1 MAISEAKLEAN
12 RRNAKLSSG
21 PRSPEGKRRSSQNA
35 VTHGLR
41 AETLILLDEDP
52 QALDD
57 RREAWRA
64 CLLPGDDVEER
75 LVDSAVVHTW
85 LQDRARRAQAAR
97 LNVNI
102 LDYGV
107 DEAQTD
113 AQAVDDLGRRLFKD
127 RLGPLVFYPSSQR
140 TERHDYSRTA
150 STSAAEG
157 GQDDPDRPAA
167 LILSLQ
173 STLLGCEWLLREWAG
188 LKAILDRGQAWLSAD
203 KLKAVRLLGK
213 QPFDAIDDRDVAMV
227 FLASFELKKD
237 KAAWYWEIAMEMSDR
252 DIKRFCSSA
261 AVRELESLKP
271 EDAAKARKALL
282 DIIERATERLKPKAN
297 AHRERARLKA
307 ALAADCLAFDDSREG
322 EYLRRFELA
331 SGRSVSRSLDD
342 LRKHRRPVVSSP
354 LSVVSGQLSVVS
366 SPLSVVSGQLSVA
379 GCEAEAITEAM
390 ATNEPTVAL
399 ENVTN
404 EPTDACENSTNEP
417 TAVQEIATNEPTAV
431 QEIATN
437 EPTVALENVTNEPTV
452 ALENVTNEPTADQE
466 NATNEPLG
474 GPLSVV
480 RCLLPVDSC
489 RVESIDERGVTNEPT
504 EVQEN
509 ASSEPTLATD
519 GDGAQSVELGDSTD
533 DRNEKRRDGRSD
545 REKMSDW
552 IQDGLEMRKLA
563 RDESLRKLNEQARKQ
578 VERAMAARRL
588 RDGGSENANPR
599 EQPEDREARQAKHET
614 GNHRANRDGIGEGV
628 RDSGAVPGEYAGKT
642 E

>member
-1 MAISEAKLEAN
+1 MAVSEAKLAAN
-12 RRNAKLSSG
+12 RRNARLSSG
-21 PRSPEGKRRSSQNA
+21 PRSAEGKRRSSQNA

-41 AETLILLDEDP
+41 AETLVLQDEDP

-75 LVDSAVVHTW
+75 FVDSAVVHTW
-85 LQDRARRAQAAR
+85 LQDRARRAQVAR

-102 LDYGV
+102 VDYGV
-107 DEAQTD
+107 DQAQTD
-113 AQAVDDLGRRLFKD
+113 AEAVDDLGRRLFKD
-127 RLGPLVFYPSSQR
+127 RIGPLTFYPTPPLVECDDTCRDPTTSYAGRR
-140 TERHDYSRTA
+140 T
-150 STSAAEG
+150 
-157 GQDDPDRPAA
+157 DDPDRPAA
-167 LILSLQ
+167 LILCLQ
-173 STLLGCEWLLREWAG
+173 STLLGCEWLLGEWAG
-188 LKAILDRGQAWLSAD
+188 LRSILDRGQALLSSD

-213 QPFDAIDDRDVAMV
+213 QPFDALDDRDVAMV
-227 FLASFELKKD
+227 FLASYELNKD
-237 KAAWYWEIAMEMSDR
+237 KAAWFWEIALEMSNR
-252 DIKRFCSSA
+252 DIKRFRNSA
-261 AVRELESLKP
+261 AVRELDSVKP
-271 EDAAKARKALL
+271 EDAAKAREALL
-282 DIIERATERLKPKAN
+282 DIIERATERLKPKAE
-297 AHRERARLKA
+297 AHRERARVKA

-322 EYLRRFELA
+322 EYLRRSELA

-342 LRKHRRPVVSSP
+342 LRKHRRSNVSSP
-354 LSVVSGQLSVVS
+354 LSVVSGPLSVVS
-366 SPLSVVSGQLSVA
+366 SPLSVVSGPLSVA
-379 GCEAEAITEAM
+379 SYEAEAITEAI

-399 ENVTN
+399 ENATN

-466 NATNEPLG
+466 NATNELLG

-489 RVESIDERGVTNEPT
+489 TVESIDERGATNEPT

-552 IQDGLEMRKLA
+552 IREGRKKIKLA
-563 RDESLRKLNEQARKQ
+563 RAESLRKLNEQARKQ

-588 RDGGSENANPR
+588 RDGESKNANPR
-599 EQPEDREARQAKHET
+599 EQPEDREAAPGKAR
-614 GNHRANRDGIGEGV
+614 NRKSPREQRRNWGG
-628 RDSGAVPGEYAGKT
+628 S
-642 E
+642 

>member
-1 MAISEAKLEAN
+1 M
-12 RRNAKLSSG
+12 
-21 PRSPEGKRRSSQNA
+21 
-35 VTHGLR
+35 
-41 AETLILLDEDP
+41 
-52 QALDD
+52 
-57 RREAWRA
+57 
-64 CLLPGDDVEER
+64 
-75 LVDSAVVHTW
+75 DSAVVHTW

-227 FLASFELKKD
+227 FLASFELRKD
-237 KAAWYWEIAMEMSDR
+237 KGAWYWEIAMEMAEI
-252 DIKRFCSSA
+252 DIKRFRNSA
-261 AVRELESLKP
+261 AVRELDSLKP

-331 SGRSVSRSLDD
+331 SGRGVSRSLDD
-342 LRKHRRPVVSSP
+342 LREHRRSVVNGPLSVVGSP
-354 LSVVSGQLSVVS
+354 LSVVSG
-366 SPLSVVSGQLSVA
+366 PLSVA
-379 GCEAEAITEAM
+379 GCTAEAMPEA
-390 ATNEPTVAL
+390 
-399 ENVTN
+399 
-404 EPTDACENSTNEP
+404 
-417 TAVQEIATNEPTAV
+417 
-431 QEIATN
+431 IATN
-437 EPTVALENVTNEPTV
+437 EPTVALENVTNEPND
-452 ALENVTNEPTADQE
+452 AWENVTNEPTAVQEIATNEPNDASENVTNEPTKEGQRNEEGGRTNAPNEPNGDRE
-466 NATNEPLG
+466 NATNEPTAASENVTSEPLG

-480 RCLLPVDSC
+480 RCPLPVDSC
-489 RVESIDERGVTNEPT
+489 RVESIDERGVTNELT
-504 EVQEN
+504 EAHEN
-509 ASSEPTLATD
+509 ATNEPKLATD
-519 GDGAQSVELGDSTD
+519 GMAGQSVELSDSTD
-533 DRNEKRRDGRSD
+533 DRNDKGREGRSD
-545 REKMSDW
+545 REKMNDW
-552 IQDGLEMRKLA
+552 IQDGLEKRKLA
-563 RDESLRKLNEQARKQ
+563 QAESLRKLNEQARKQ
-578 VERAMAARRL
+578 AELAMAARRL
-588 RDGGSENANPR
+588 RHGGSKI
-599 EQPEDREARQAKHET
+599 DRADAQAKKRT
-614 GNHRANRDGIGEGV
+614 KRTKGKPTRRSMINGKKDGQCVLG
-628 RDSGAVPGEYAGKT
+628 
-642 E
+642 